1 MTTEGSKRLRLAYG
15 RRRRAVEGR
24 GGNIVYLPIQYVL
37 HTYTYNLMYMRLS
50 NLCTT
55 LVLCAHVACSKD
67 TVAEISNNVQN
78 SGKW

>member
-1 MTTEGSKRLRLAYG
+1 MTTEGSKRLAYG
-15 RRRRAVEGR
+15 RRGAVEGR
-24 GGNIVYLPIQYVL
+24 GGNVVFLPIP
-37 HTYTYNLMYMRLS
+37 TTYMRLS